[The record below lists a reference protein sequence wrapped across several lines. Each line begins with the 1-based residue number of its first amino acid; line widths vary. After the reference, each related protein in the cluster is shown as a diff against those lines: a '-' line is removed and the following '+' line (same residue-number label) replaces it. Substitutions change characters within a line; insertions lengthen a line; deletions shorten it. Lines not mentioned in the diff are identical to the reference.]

1 MAIVQI
7 FSYNG
12 SNVTFDRGDCVMVNA
27 TEMAKPFKKLPADW
41 TRQKSSKAF
50 LKALTSVRG
59 IPITQL
65 VEVKHGNSSDFDQ
78 GTWMHEDVA
87 LEFAR
92 WLSPEFAI
100 WCNDRIKELMRYGM
114 TATETTIDSIIADPE
129 SGIKLLQA
137 LKEERAA
144 KAALAQQN
152 QQQKVVIEQKAAEI
166 EQKDGTIAQ
175 QEKQL
180 KEAAPKVKYVDDT
193 LQSVNTLTTTQV
205 AKSLG
210 MNVDALTKKLKEIGV
225 IYRQS
230 NQWMLKNPYCKW
242 NLHSTRTSTF
252 TRSDG
257 TVGTNVYTVWTERGR
272 YFIDALHKN
281 NFDIKASLK
290 YIQGNNEEAKA

>member
-100 WCNDRIKELMRYGM
+100 WCNDRIKELLRYGM

-137 LKEERAA
+137 LKQEREAKQLETKRADAAEQQVVTLSHEIEEMKPKANYYDIILNNKSTVLTTQIALDYGMSA
-144 KAALAQQN
+144 KVFNAKLYELRVQHKVNDQWILYAPYISQGYVHSKPVEITHRDGTKAIKYN
-152 QQQKVVIEQKAAEI
+152 SEWTQKGRLFLYDLLKKNNIIPLIEQ
-166 EQKDGTIAQ
+166 
-175 QEKQL
+175 
-180 KEAAPKVKYVDDT
+180 
-193 LQSVNTLTTTQV
+193 
-205 AKSLG
+205 
-210 MNVDALTKKLKEIGV
+210 
-225 IYRQS
+225 
-230 NQWMLKNPYCKW
+230 
-242 NLHSTRTSTF
+242 
-252 TRSDG
+252 
-257 TVGTNVYTVWTERGR
+257 
-272 YFIDALHKN
+272 
-281 NFDIKASLK
+281 
-290 YIQGNNEEAKA
+290 

>member
-100 WCNDRIKELMRYGM
+100 WCNDRIKELLRYGM

-137 LKEERAA
+137 LKQEREA
-144 KAALAQQN
+144 KQLETKRA
-152 QQQKVVIEQKAAEI
+152 EAAEQQVVTLSHEI
-166 EQKDGTIAQ
+166 EEMKPKVSYYDMILNNKSTVLTTQIALDYGMSAKVFNKKLYELRVQHKVNDQWILYAPYISQGYVHSKPVEITHKDGTKAIKYNSEWTQ
-175 QEKQL
+175 KGRLFLYDLL
-180 KEAAPKVKYVDDT
+180 K
-193 LQSVNTLTTTQV
+193 
-205 AKSLG
+205 
-210 MNVDALTKKLKEIGV
+210 
-225 IYRQS
+225 
-230 NQWMLKNPYCKW
+230 
-242 NLHSTRTSTF
+242 
-252 TRSDG
+252 
-257 TVGTNVYTVWTERGR
+257 
-272 YFIDALHKN
+272 KN
-281 NFDIKASLK
+281 NIIPL
-290 YIQGNNEEAKA
+290 IEQ